1 MTFPSSSTQIVTTNL
16 ASGTANPSLARQN
29 LLDLVNAVNDIIA
42 SQNSANGVM
51 VLDGSGLVPS
61 AKLPGSI
68 TLASGTQIINPVSR
82 VVNVRDFLR
91 IQVQTT
97 AQILAYSTPQQGD
110 IACASDGDAGR
121 QCLTIYNGTDWR
133 VLRFMT
139 QLGTVGAALTAGT
152 TLTCTAV

>member
-1 MTFPSSSTQIVTTNL
+1 MSFPTASTQIPTTNL

-29 LLDLVNAVNDIIA
+29 LLDLTTAVNSIIS
-42 SQNSANGVM
+42 SQNAAGGVM
-51 VLDGSGLVPS
+51 VLDGGGQVPS
-61 AKLPGSI
+61 DKLPGSI

-97 AQILAYSTPQQGD
+97 AQITAYASPQQGD

-121 QCLTIYNGTDWR
+121 QCLTIYDGSAWR

-139 QLGTVGAALTAGT
+139 QLGTVGAALTART
-152 TLTCTAV
+152 TLSCTPV